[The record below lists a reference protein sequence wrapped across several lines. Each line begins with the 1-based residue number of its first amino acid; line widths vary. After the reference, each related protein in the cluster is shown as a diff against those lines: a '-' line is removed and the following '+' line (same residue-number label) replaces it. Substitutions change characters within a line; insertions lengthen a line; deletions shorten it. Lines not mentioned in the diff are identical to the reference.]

1 MQQLIAGLVD
11 KFGSSTVGQLWAA
24 VAAAAKQC
32 PAGPQ
37 AAQSFRDALG
47 AS

>member
-1 MQQLIAGLVD
+1 MQQLTTGLVE
-11 KFGSSTVGQLWAA
+11 KFGTGTVGQLWAA
-24 VAAAAKQC
+24 VAEAAKQC

-37 AAQSFRDALG
+37 AAQSFRDALS